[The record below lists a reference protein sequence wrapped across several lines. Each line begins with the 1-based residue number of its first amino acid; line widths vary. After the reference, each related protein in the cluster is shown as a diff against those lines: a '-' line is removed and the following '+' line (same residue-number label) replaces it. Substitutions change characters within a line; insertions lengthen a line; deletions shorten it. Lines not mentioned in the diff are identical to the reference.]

1 MTDEPGC
8 SCACWAP
15 GWACLLR
22 TWRSCRAPSHFCA
35 ACPPS
40 WRQSGGRCSRR
51 STLSGTCDLP
61 YTAEAPAPWSRPK
74 REKDIRSTG
83 QLELWNTWVM
93 MTGIKIQIY
102 ICDKNLLTTFYKCF
116 MINNGLRL
124 RLFLG
129 LKQHY
134 YTFLTLLVVNW
145 VLLLEVVNKFV
156 VFPPFVVTLLPY

>member
-1 MTDEPGC
+1 
-8 SCACWAP
+8 
-15 GWACLLR
+15 
-22 TWRSCRAPSHFCA
+22 
-35 ACPPS
+35 
-40 WRQSGGRCSRR
+40 
-51 STLSGTCDLP
+51 
-61 YTAEAPAPWSRPK
+61 
-74 REKDIRSTG
+74 
-83 QLELWNTWVM
+83 M

-134 YTFLTLLVVNW
+134 TFLTLLVVNW